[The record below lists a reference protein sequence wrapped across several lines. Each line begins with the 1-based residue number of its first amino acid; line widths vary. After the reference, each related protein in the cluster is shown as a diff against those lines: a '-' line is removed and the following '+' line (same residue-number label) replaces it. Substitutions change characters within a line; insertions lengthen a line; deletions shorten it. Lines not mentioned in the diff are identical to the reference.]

1 MCEYVRGNQCRV
13 TQATCPYMYFCEKIR
28 GFKPSASM
36 PADCKVKQKAETPKG
51 YCRVRDERKGWLYI
65 DYNDITVKVK
75 NPFDHVPLYVRIKV
89 LKSGEYKLRE

>member
-13 TQATCPYMYFCEKIR
+13 TQTTCPYMYFCEKIQ
-28 GFKPSASM
+28 GFKPSTSM
-36 PADCKVKQKAETPKG
+36 PVDCKVKQKAETPKG
-51 YCRVRDERKGWLYI
+51 YYRVRDERKGWLYI

-75 NPFDHVPLYVRIKV
+75 NPFNHVPLYVRIKV